1 MICALQNAAELY
13 INGFENM
20 SFVWAVT
27 EKVDFPRPEAE
38 MFSECLNKGVPAEK
52 IILKKIHKYQRTFF
66 SLKHIWRKKVLISN
80 LLSLF
85 KTIHERQKVFLS
97 SGLGQN
103 L

>member
-1 MICALQNAAELY
+1 
-13 INGFENM
+13 M
-20 SFVWAVT
+20 SFVLGGNGKAS
-27 EKVDFPRPEAE
+27 DFPRPEAE
-38 MFSECLNKGVPAEK
+38 MFSGVLLNKGVPAEK
-52 IILKKIHKYQRTFF
+52 IILEKDPQILVRTFF

-85 KTIHERQKVFLS
+85 KNHTWRDVPFAAFFVS